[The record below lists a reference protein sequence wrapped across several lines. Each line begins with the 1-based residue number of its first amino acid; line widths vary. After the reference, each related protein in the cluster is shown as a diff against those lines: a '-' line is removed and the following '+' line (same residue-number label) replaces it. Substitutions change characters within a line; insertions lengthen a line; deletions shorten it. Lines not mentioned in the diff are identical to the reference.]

1 MPVFKL
7 GTKMMLPSLLQL
19 PPTGKGASQSVKT
32 GPPRALTVF
41 NLPSAKKPTDRP
53 SGDQKGCDARSVPTR
68 GSADSD
74 FNGRNQ
80 REVLPCVS
88 TRISSRVFPSGEI
101 LGQRSGRVSGG
112 ATIEETTNGG
122 GKLASRT

>member
-19 PPTGKGASQSVKT
+19 PPTGKGASQRVKT
-32 GPPRALTVF
+32 GPPRPLTVF

-53 SGDQKGCDARSVPTR
+53 SGDQKGCDARSVPAR

-80 REVLPCVS
+80 REGLACVF
-88 TRISSRVFPSGEI
+88 TRISNRVFPAWGI
-101 LGQRSGRVSGG
+101 LGPR
-112 ATIEETTNGG
+112 
-122 GKLASRT
+122 